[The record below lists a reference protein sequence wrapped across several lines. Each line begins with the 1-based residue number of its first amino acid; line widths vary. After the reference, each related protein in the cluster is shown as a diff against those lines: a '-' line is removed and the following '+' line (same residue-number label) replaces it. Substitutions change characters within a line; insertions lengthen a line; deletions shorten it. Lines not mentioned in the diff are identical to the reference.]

1 MEELY
6 NLDISDNT
14 IKAMMEYNPNIKE
27 MSSLEISEKIALL
40 ESINCTEDEIRN
52 IISSNSRYLGRS
64 NEEVLDL
71 IKCLNNYGFKSI
83 NILLDS
89 NPYILNLDV
98 FEIEDYIN
106 TKKES
111 GMSLEEIVDELDS
124 NPELFNE
131 M

>member
-6 NLDISDNT
+6 NLELSDNT
-14 IKAMMEYNPNIKE
+14 IKVMLEYNPNIKE
-27 MSSLEISEKIALL
+27 MSREEIYEKIALL
-40 ESINCTEDEIRN
+40 ESINCTDDEIRN
-52 IISSNSRYLGRS
+52 IISSNSRYLGRT

-71 IKCLNNYGFKSI
+71 INSLDNYGFKNI
-83 NILLDS
+83 NILIDS

-106 TKKES
+106 AKKES
-111 GMSLEEIVDELDS
+111 GMSIEDIVDELDG

>member
-27 MSSLEISEKIALL
+27 MTKDEINEKIALL
-40 ESINCTEDEIRN
+40 EGINCTDDEIRN
-52 IISSNSRYLGRS
+52 IISSNSRYLGRT

-71 IKCLNNYGFKSI
+71 ISSLENYGFKSI
-83 NILLDS
+83 NVLLDS

-106 TKKES
+106 NKKES

>member
-83 NILLDS
+83 NVLLDS

>member
-27 MSSLEISEKIALL
+27 MTKDEINEKIALL
-40 ESINCTEDEIRN
+40 EGINCTDDEIRN
-52 IISSNSRYLGRS
+52 IISSNSRYLGRT

-71 IKCLNNYGFKSI
+71 ISSLENYGFKSI
-83 NILLDS
+83 NVLLDS

-106 TKKES
+106 AKKES
-111 GMSLEEIVDELDS
+111 GMSIEDIVDELDG